1 MAFFFVLAAIIA
13 AIVLWLVSVYNGL
26 IGLRNQVQNAWKQI
40 DVQLKRRH
48 DLIPNLVNTVRGMM
62 KFEQETLERVISAR
76 ARAVSATTVAQK
88 GQAEGEL
95 TQALGRLFAVA
106 EAYPDFKSNQNAL
119 QLQEEL
125 TSTENKISFARQ
137 LYNDLVM
144 RFNTAQQQFPAN
156 LIATQFGFRPSEFLE
171 IAAADREV
179 PTVDLTTGAP
189 AAPAAAPASASPAAP
204 GSASPPA
211 APVSGA

>member
-1 MAFFFVLAAIIA
+1 MVPGLIALGVVVLLILWFVG
-13 AIVLWLVSVYNGL
+13 SYNGL
-26 IGLRNQVQNAWKQI
+26 VRARNNVRNAWSQI

-76 ARAVSATTVAQK
+76 AKAVSATTVAQK

-137 LYNDLVM
+137 FYNDLVM
-144 RFNTAQQQFPAN
+144 RFNIAQQTFPSN
-156 LIATQFGFRPSEFLE
+156 LVASSFGFHPAEFLE
-171 IAAADREV
+171 IGEADRAV
-179 PTVDLTTGAP
+179 PTVDLSTSGPAP
-189 AAPAAAPASASPAAP
+189 APPVAAPPTA
-204 GSASPPA
+204 
-211 APVSGA
+211 